1 MPAASFDRDQDI
13 ATEEG
18 CLSQNRIQRRG
29 CKMSDLICLAFKE
42 LDTADHFLNELRA
55 LQKEYVLE
63 LEDACVVVRDSDGK
77 IHLKQSVNLVAIG
90 ASQGASRGMLMG
102 ALVGLLFMNPLAGL
116 LAGGL
121 IGAGSGA
128 LQGKFVDYGIDD
140 NFIKSLGGTIEP
152 NSSAIFLLVRKA
164 IEDKVMP
171 RLSHYQATVLKTSL
185 SDEQEE
191 RLKAALSQAA

>member
-1 MPAASFDRDQDI
+1 
-13 ATEEG
+13 
-18 CLSQNRIQRRG
+18 
-29 CKMSDLICLAFKE
+29 MSNLICLAFKE

-63 LEDACVVVRDSDGK
+63 LEDACVAVRDGDGK

-90 ASQGASRGMLMG
+90 ASQGASLGMMMG
-102 ALVGLLFMNPLAGL
+102 TLVGLLFMNPLAGL

-121 IGAGSGA
+121 VGAGSGA
-128 LQGKFVDYGIDD
+128 LQGKLADYGIDD
-140 NFIKSLGGTIEP
+140 NFIKSLSGTIEP
-152 NSSAIFLLVRKA
+152 NSSAIFLLVRRA
-164 IEDKVMP
+164 VEDKVMP

-185 SDEQEE
+185 SDEQEG

>member
-1 MPAASFDRDQDI
+1 
-13 ATEEG
+13 
-18 CLSQNRIQRRG
+18 
-29 CKMSDLICLAFKE
+29 MSDLVCLAFKE
-42 LDTADHFLNELRA
+42 LDTADRFLNELRA
-55 LQKEYVLE
+55 LEKEHVLE
-63 LEDACVVVRDSDGK
+63 LEDACVVVRDGDGK

-90 ASQGASRGMLMG
+90 ASQGASFGMLMG

-121 IGAGSGA
+121 VGAGSGA
-128 LQGKFVDYGIDD
+128 LQGKMADYGIDD
-140 NFIKSLGGTIEP
+140 DFIKSLSNTIEP

-164 IEDKVMP
+164 IADKVMP

-191 RLKAALSQAA
+191 RLKAALAKAA